1 MVTCSN
7 LSTKELSVRGKLILT
22 AAQALFLKHGY
33 DNTSLEMIINE
44 AGGSR
49 RSIYNE
55 FGNKQGL
62 LLAVMHQQVSIQIGT
77 IANIDYQLPADQAIK
92 AIAFRFVKGMLSPT
106 LTALFRLAIQVIPK
120 LPDVGAI
127 IYEKGPLAGVT
138 PLANY
143 LSYLDQQGVLAIDD
157 SIFAGRMLIEM
168 VKGRLHL
175 KAMLLPNVAIT
186 DEEIKQHV
194 DRAVDI
200 FFKAYSPN

>member
-1 MVTCSN
+1 MATKP
-7 LSTKELSVRGKLILT
+7 LSARGKLILS

-62 LLAVMHQQVSIQIGT
+62 LFAVMQQQVSIQVGI
-77 IANIDYQLPADQAIK
+77 IADIDYTLPPDQAIK
-92 AIAFRFVKGMLSPT
+92 SIAFRFVRNMLSPT

-120 LPDVGAI
+120 LPDIGKI

-138 PLANY
+138 PLVNY
-143 LSYLDQQGVLAIDD
+143 LTHLDKQGVLVIED
-157 SIFAGRMLIEM
+157 SVFAGQMLIEM

-175 KAMLLPNVAIT
+175 KAMLLPNVEIT

-194 DRAVDI
+194 DRSVDL
-200 FFKAYSPN
+200 FLQAYGR